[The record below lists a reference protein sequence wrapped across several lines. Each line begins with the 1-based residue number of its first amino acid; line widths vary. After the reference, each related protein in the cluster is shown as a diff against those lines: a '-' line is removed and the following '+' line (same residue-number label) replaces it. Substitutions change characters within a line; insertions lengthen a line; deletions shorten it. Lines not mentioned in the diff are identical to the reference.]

1 MNPLR
6 EMIDC
11 TIQELERMKRQG
23 ITHVAVSRD
32 TLQALGAPVPAPKRA
47 RSTPAPSAVPATS
60 GVSDVPVK
68 SAAPV
73 PTRGPMPPLPEGDVD
88 TALAVVQARAKE
100 CVQCSELA
108 ACRHNVVFGVGDT
121 RAELMFVGEAPGAD
135 EDMEGEPFV
144 GRAGQLLT
152 KMIQAMGYKRS
163 EVYIANILK
172 CRPPNNRP
180 PLPEEMERCLP
191 FLRQQIALI
200 RPKTMVC
207 LGATAVR
214 GLLGLEQPISKVR
227 GNWHL
232 FDGIPVMP
240 TFHPAYLLRN
250 PSAKR
255 EVWQDLQVVM
265 AKLGRP
271 APKP

>member
-6 EMIDC
+6 EMIDG

-23 ITHVAVSRD
+23 ITHVEVSRD
-32 TLQALGAPVPAPKRA
+32 TLQALGTPVPAPKRA
-47 RSTPAPSAVPATS
+47 RPATTLTVASTVSVAPKKPATAPSST
-60 GVSDVPVK
+60 
-68 SAAPV
+68 
-73 PTRGPMPPLPEGDVD
+73 PMPPLPEGDVD
-88 TALAVVQARAKE
+88 TALAVVQARANA

-200 RPKTMVC
+200 KPKVMVC

-214 GLLGLEQPISKVR
+214 GLLALEQPISRVR

-265 AKLGRP
+265 TRLGRTV
-271 APKP
+271 PKS

>member
-1 MNPLR
+1 
-6 EMIDC
+6 
-11 TIQELERMKRQG
+11 
-23 ITHVAVSRD
+23 
-32 TLQALGAPVPAPKRA
+32 VPAA
-47 RSTPAPSAVPATS
+47 S
-60 GVSDVPVK
+60 GVSDAPVK

-73 PTRGPMPPLPEGDVD
+73 PTRGPLPPLPEGDVD

-121 RAELMFVGEAPGAD
+121 HAELMFVGEAPGAD

>member
-1 MNPLR
+1 MDPFG
-6 EMIDC
+6 EIIDN

-23 ITHVAVSRD
+23 VTHVDVSRE
-32 TLQALGAPVPAPKRA
+32 TLNELAKPVPRRSRAAARTAPAAVAPAPV
-47 RSTPAPSAVPATS
+47 T
-60 GVSDVPVK
+60 
-68 SAAPV
+68 PV
-73 PTRGPMPPLPEGDVD
+73 PITVPEGDVD
-88 TALAVVQARAKE
+88 TALATVQANANA
-100 CVQCSELA
+100 CVLCADLA
-108 ACRHNVVFGVGDT
+108 TCRQNVVFGVGNT
-121 RAELMFVGEAPGAD
+121 RTELMFVGEAPGAD
-135 EDMEGEPFV
+135 EDREGEPFV

-200 RPKTMVC
+200 RPKVIVC

-214 GLLGLEQPISKVR
+214 GLLAVETSISRMR
-227 GNWHL
+227 GNWYS
-232 FDGIPVMP
+232 FEGVEVMP

-255 EVWQDLQVVM
+255 EVWQDLQAVM
-265 AKLGRP
+265 ARLGRTV
-271 APKP
+271 PKA